1 MGMTEKPAAIVRK
14 RLEQAGYTEADGLDS
29 LGGDDIQFLMKFVYK
44 SSALGP
50 AVSDQISAKLQTTNL
65 RHN

>member
-1 MGMTEKPAAIVRK
+1 MTEKPAAIVRK

-50 AVSDQISAKLQTTNL
+50 AVSDEISAKI
-65 RHN
+65 